1 MPLRQ
6 FSCTDFRCLGAVEFQ
21 PHPSFSLVC
30 GANASGKTSLLEAVA
45 YLGRGRSFRGASTRD
60 LIRYGNSEFLLRGE
74 VEVSGRVRRLG
85 VMNGKSGLEI
95 SVDGDRDG
103 GTAALAGVLPLQIID
118 PDVHELVG
126 GSPDQRRRFMDWMTF
141 HVERGYLD
149 IWRRFRR
156 ALKQR
161 NAVLKNGGASL
172 DSWDREF
179 VSTALTLHESRMKVL
194 REALPVL
201 EQDASNLLGTGARFE
216 YQRGWSDGSE
226 LAEQLLAGRS
236 RDVMTGTTNIGP
248 HRGDLRLRVDDRL
261 AKRLVSRGQQ
271 KLLACAMV
279 LGSLRVT
286 SDALGRVPLL
296 LLDDPAA
303 ELDQTSLGNLMSAV
317 ASLKGQVIATALS
330 RSAVPLP
337 DDYALFHVEQ
347 GKLDRAEAT

>member
-1 MPLRQ
+1 MPLLK

-21 PHPSFSLVC
+21 PHPSFSLIC

-45 YLGRGRSFRGASTRD
+45 YLGRGRSFRGASSRD
-60 LIRYGNSEFLLRGE
+60 LIRYGKSELLVRGE
-74 VEVSGRVRRLG
+74 VEVADRLRRLG
-85 VMNGKSGLEI
+85 VRNGKAGLEI

-126 GSPDQRRRFMDWMTF
+126 GSPDQRRRFIDWMTF

-149 IWRRFRR
+149 VWRRFRR

-161 NAVLKNGGASL
+161 NAVLKSGGSSL

-179 VSTALTLHESRMKVL
+179 VKTALALHEARKKVL
-194 REALPVL
+194 EEAIPVL
-201 EQDASNLLGTGARFE
+201 EQEASALLGTGARFE
-216 YQRGWSDGSE
+216 YQIGWNEETG
-226 LAEQLLAGRS
+226 LAEQVLAGRS
-236 RDVMTGTTNIGP
+236 RDVTTGTTNAGP

-286 SDALGRVPLL
+286 SEALGRVPLL

-303 ELDQTSLGNLMSAV
+303 ELDRNSLDKLMSAV
-317 ASLKGQVIATALS
+317 ASLRGQVIATALS
-330 RSAVPLP
+330 LEAVPLP
-337 DDYALFHVEQ
+337 ADRALFHVEQ
-347 GKLDRAEAT
+347 GTLNPGEPP